1 MIGRRAFLAAGV
13 AACVPLAGRAQ
24 PEQVEA
30 LAFSRLP
37 AGAPLPAWL
46 EPVTFRGAP
55 PAEFA
60 LVEDEGGTVLRVRAR
75 AAASGLARTLR
86 VDPATHPLLTW
97 RWKATRLVEKGDL
110 AKKDGDDYAARLYVT
125 FDFDPAALGLGE
137 RLRIALARAVWG
149 ERLPLAALC
158 YVWDARAPVGT
169 IAPNAYT
176 DRVRMVVADSG
187 PALLGRWVA
196 RSRDVAEDF
205 RRAFG
210 LPAPAVTGVIVSA
223 DTDNTGE
230 SVESY
235 FGDVLFRRG

>member
-13 AACVPLAGRAQ
+13 AACAPRAGRAQ
-24 PEQVEA
+24 PEEVEA

-37 AGAPLPAWL
+37 VGAPLPAWL

-55 PAEFA
+55 AAEFA
-60 LVEDEGGTVLRVRAR
+60 LVEDEGGTVLRVRSR

-86 VDPATHPLLTW
+86 VDPAAYPVLAW
-97 RWKATRLVEKGDL
+97 RWKVTRLVEKGDL
-110 AKKDGDDYAARLYVT
+110 AKKEGDDYAARLYVT
-125 FDFDPAALGLGE
+125 FDLDAAALDLGA
-137 RLRIALARAVWG
+137 RLRIALARALWG

-158 YVWDARAPVGT
+158 YVWDARAAVGT
-169 IAPNAYT
+169 IVPNVYT

-196 RSRDVAEDF
+196 RRRDLAEDF

-235 FGDVLFRRG
+235 FGDVRFLRR